1 MRLER
6 IILDDYRGVRHAE
19 IALGDGVTVIVGP
32 NEAGKSSIAE
42 AIVLLRRYKASSK
55 AREVLAVQP
64 VGRDVGPQVTVELR
78 TGPYALTFRKRWIV
92 RPQTVLV
99 VREPAPEQLS
109 GDQAHDRFLAILDET
124 VDTALLEA
132 LEVGQGES
140 LDQPRLATLQAL
152 QAALADA
159 DRSAAADACADSGDA
174 AAGPKVAGPDEASAG
189 VPAGASA
196 VAGPDGFAGF
206 EAHDGLMARIR
217 AEYERWFTPKGRFK
231 RTVTETDDAV
241 ERLEAEAVGLRERS
255 VRMDELVEQHGQQE
269 QGVARLTE
277 QAARARADVA
287 RLEEATLG
295 LHRLREAVE
304 TAERDRRE
312 AAAALDAAEERQ
324 RSRTETIAEITRR
337 RDAMGETDERART
350 LAEAARAGQGR
361 VDGARQAL
369 ALTEQRLE
377 QARDAARAAA
387 RALARAR
394 DREELSRLIAAL
406 DRAEQADARRT
417 EAQAV
422 LETVTVTER
431 TVRRLRELDTERRV
445 AAGTRDASAA
455 QIDVHRVGDVAVSV
469 DGVAVGAD
477 ASVETP
483 VREPVHVVAD
493 GVVEIE
499 VRPAATSQEL
509 EQAAQKAERAFQRAL
524 ERAGVAS
531 LEEAQRLADRRA
543 EAEQTRERAAGD
555 LAAAVQGVAGDAGD
569 AADATGAEDATD
581 ATDATDASDGA
592 EVAAEG
598 GKTGGDAEGA
608 AADELGVGLERLRR
622 RAAGLR
628 ARLETTGDA
637 TVVMAG
643 DQPPHDGAS
652 IEGSDDVAANAEVAA
667 TDAAG
672 AGAVAATDVPGAG
685 TGTEPSRDELQRLAD
700 AAEIEAQEA
709 EREEKRARR
718 AHERLRT
725 AQEERQTEVIRA
737 EEAARAAR
745 EELARLEQRL
755 ETERAT
761 TSDPALEGAAASAAE
776 RVAEVD
782 AALAQARQALADANG
797 DQLELELDNARQ
809 LIDDRARD
817 LEQAKDHLGALKGE
831 ISAYAGEGIYDRLE
845 QAEAELEAAIDV
857 RDRTHRA
864 AEAARLLHDTFVR
877 HRDEAQARYAAP
889 YRERIERLSRMV
901 FGQQVQV
908 EVTADLEIATRT
920 LDGQTVPFASLSG
933 GAREQLA
940 LLGRLAC
947 AQLVAGDGGAPL
959 ILDDALGFADPD
971 RLHALNLV
979 LSRVGREAQIVVLT
993 CQPDRF
999 DEIGG
1004 ATTVPLLKG

>member
-1 MRLER
+1 
-6 IILDDYRGVRHAE
+6 VR
-19 IALGDGVTVIVGP
+19 
-32 NEAGKSSIAE
+32 SS
-42 AIVLLRRYKASSK
+42 
-55 AREVLAVQP
+55 P
-64 VGRDVGPQVTVELR
+64 G
-78 TGPYALTFRKRWIV
+78 
-92 RPQTVLV
+92 
-99 VREPAPEQLS
+99 
-109 GDQAHDRFLAILDET
+109 
-124 VDTALLEA
+124 
-132 LEVGQGES
+132 
-140 LDQPRLATLQAL
+140 
-152 QAALADA
+152 
-159 DRSAAADACADSGDA
+159 
-174 AAGPKVAGPDEASAG
+174 
-189 VPAGASA
+189 
-196 VAGPDGFAGF
+196 
-206 EAHDGLMARIR
+206 
-217 AEYERWFTPKGRFK
+217 
-231 RTVTETDDAV
+231 
-241 ERLEAEAVGLRERS
+241 
-255 VRMDELVEQHGQQE
+255 
-269 QGVARLTE
+269 
-277 QAARARADVA
+277 
-287 RLEEATLG
+287 
-295 LHRLREAVE
+295 
-304 TAERDRRE
+304 
-312 AAAALDAAEERQ
+312 
-324 RSRTETIAEITRR
+324 
-337 RDAMGETDERART
+337 
-350 LAEAARAGQGR
+350 
-361 VDGARQAL
+361 
-369 ALTEQRLE
+369 
-377 QARDAARAAA
+377 
-387 RALARAR
+387 
-394 DREELSRLIAAL
+394 LIAAL

-555 LAAAVQGVAGDAGD
+555 LAAAVEGVAGDAGD

-685 TGTEPSRDELQRLAD
+685 TGTEPSRDELQRRAD

-889 YRERIERLSRMV
+889 YRGAHRAALPHGVRPAGAGRGHRRPRDRHAHARRADRAVRVTLRRRARAARPARPPRLR
-901 FGQQVQV
+901 
-908 EVTADLEIATRT
+908 
-920 LDGQTVPFASLSG
+920 P
-933 GAREQLA
+933 AR
-940 LLGRLAC
+940 R
-947 AQLVAGDGGAPL
+947 
-959 ILDDALGFADPD
+959 
-971 RLHALNLV
+971 R
-979 LSRVGREAQIVVLT
+979 
-993 CQPDRF
+993 
-999 DEIGG
+999 
-1004 ATTVPLLKG
+1004 

>member
-350 LAEAARAGQGR
+350 LAEAARAEQGR
-361 VDGARQAL
+361 VDEARQTLAL
-369 ALTEQRLE
+369 AEQRLE

-422 LETVTVTER
+422 LETITVTER

-445 AAGTRDASAA
+445 TAGTRDASAA

-531 LEEAQRLADRRA
+531 LEEAQRLADRRV
-543 EAEQTRERAAGD
+543 EAEQTRERASGD
-555 LAAAVQGVAGDAGD
+555 LAAAVKGVAGDAGD
-569 AADATGAEDATD
+569 AADGTGAED

-667 TDAAG
+667 TDAAET
-672 AGAVAATDVPGAG
+672 GAVAATDMPGVG
-685 TGTEPSRDELQRLAD
+685 TGTEPPRDELQRLAD

-725 AQEERQTEVIRA
+725 AQEERQTEVVRA

-745 EELARLEQRL
+745 EELVRLEQRL
-755 ETERAT
+755 ETERAAT
-761 TSDPALEGAAASAAE
+761 CDSALEGAAASAAE

-782 AALAQARQALADANG
+782 SALARARQALADANG

-845 QAEAELEAAIDV
+845 QAEAELEAAIEA
-857 RDRTHRA
+857 RDSTHRA

-889 YRERIERLSRMV
+889 FRERIERLSRMV

-908 EVTADLEIATRT
+908 EVTAGLEIATRT

-1004 ATTVPLLKG
+1004 ATTVPLLRG